1 MRCDDDHG
9 LKDPL
14 NVSLKELE
22 EDETGESWKTD
33 KEGKSGW
40 VGGGSSLSGWL
51 RGLDSLKWKL
61 TRGIECHQTAGLVR
75 RNS

>member
-1 MRCDDDHG
+1 MCVCVCFFAMRCDDDHG

-40 VGGGSSLSGWL
+40 VGGGRL
-51 RGLDSLKWKL
+51 
-61 TRGIECHQTAGLVR
+61 
-75 RNS
+75 